1 MRCSSPGR
9 RPSVP
14 PDVAGAVRLDATIR
28 GRVQGVGF
36 RYFVLRLADELGLTG
51 WVANE
56 YDGSVRTVAEGT
68 EAAIDRLEAALR
80 EGPIGAFV
88 EDVSTVRM
96 PAGGT
101 FAGFAVRSAGH
112 RGD

>member
-1 MRCSSPGR
+1 
-9 RPSVP
+9 VP
-14 PDVAGAVRLDATIR
+14 GAVRLEATVR

-36 RYFVLRLADELGLTG
+36 RYFVLRLANDLGLTG

-80 EGPIGAFV
+80 EGPIGARV
-88 EDVSTVRM
+88 EHVTVVRM

-101 FAGFAVRSAGH
+101 FGGFSVRSAGH